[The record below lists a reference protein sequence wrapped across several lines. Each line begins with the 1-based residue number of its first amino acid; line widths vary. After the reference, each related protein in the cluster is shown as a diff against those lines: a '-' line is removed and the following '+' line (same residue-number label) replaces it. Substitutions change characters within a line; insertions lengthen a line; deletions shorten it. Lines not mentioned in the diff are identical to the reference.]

1 MWIFCG
7 GMRRSGS
14 TLQFQLTAHL
24 VEQAGRGARVGP
36 ATPDEFPRL
45 RAEYAERPGW
55 KVFKTHRRTDEML
68 AELEKGS
75 ARGVYVYRDVR
86 DVIVSRINRSGRSF
100 ERIWRESLDSVLE
113 SFEQWT
119 SLDAVLV
126 SRYEDMVADV
136 AGEVRR
142 IGAHLDIAVTLEESQ
157 EIAAQYT
164 PARQLERIRQAKETG
179 LVERSARVAF
189 DPVSNLHANHISS
202 GQSEQWSTA
211 LSRRQLA
218 LVEGRAEG
226 WLIAHGYRLSVPRW
240 QRPILRFGDEIVRQG
255 RRLRRGRPGKGKAR
269 TASQ

>member
-1 MWIFCG
+1 MWIFCA

-24 VEQAGRGARVGP
+24 VEQAGRGARVEP

-45 RAEYAERPGW
+45 QADPAGQDGW

-68 AELEKGS
+68 AELQGGNAK
-75 ARGVYVYRDVR
+75 GVYVYRDVR

-100 ERIWRESLDSVLE
+100 ERIWKESLDSVLE

-142 IGAHLDIAVTLEESQ
+142 IAAHLDIAVSREESQ

-164 PARQLERIRQAKETG
+164 PARQLERIREAQETG
-179 LVERSARVAF
+179 LVERSPRVAF
-189 DPVSNLHANHISS
+189 DPVSNLHVNHIRS

-226 WLIAHGYRLSVPRW
+226 WLVAHGYRLSLPRW
-240 QRPILRFGDEIVRQG
+240 QRPILRFADGMVRQG
-255 RRLRRGRPGKGKAR
+255 RRLKRGRRGKGTTKS
-269 TASQ
+269 ASR